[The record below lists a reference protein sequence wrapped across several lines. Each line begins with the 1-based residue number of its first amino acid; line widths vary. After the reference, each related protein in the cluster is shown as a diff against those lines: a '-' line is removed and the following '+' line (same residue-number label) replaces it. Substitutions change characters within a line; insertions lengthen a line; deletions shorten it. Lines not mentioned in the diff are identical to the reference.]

1 MSAAESLHTRRLRNM
16 LKHDSFGQLMSV
28 LEFWDEDEIFITEGP
43 AIGAMLICT
52 PTAGCNDDIRNSL
65 SNLYKID
72 FPANTTIQASLVS
85 TPDIKDSLHGFNA
98 VRYNRM
104 MNEDQELCEAL
115 SETIHNYFDEGSKN
129 PINDSGFKFSNK
141 EFWFTVK
148 VPIKQAVPTEKEID
162 IFNDN
167 LRQVISMLS
176 MFAPHRANEFDFKRR
191 MNVLMNMYDQ
201 DGWSTKAKHEDI
213 ESRAI
218 PLRDMILNPGKTLN
232 VMQNGL
238 SIKDQSGDETQFIKQ
253 MSIIDMPEQMIYGQ
267 MLNLVGDWENG
278 HTGLYEP
285 FMLTLN
291 IVYPDQIAAKSALSK
306 RRGFITNQAR
316 GPIIQY
322 LDKLRFQKRDY
333 DAVNRELD
341 QEGSKLVS
349 YSMQVSIFSR
359 NQKEAEAFSERMR
372 GYYSRLN
379 VKLIPDNNFA
389 LPFFLGNLPFGMDKT
404 YVEHSCRFNQTTS
417 KAMVF
422 LTPHMASWSG
432 NTPYPMMMMAS
443 RLGQV
448 VNIDFFSSP
457 TNYNAFVAATS
468 GAGKSFAIGYITNLM
483 LGSGI
488 HQYSD
493 PTSVKTKNRKRD
505 AKYHIPDDG
514 AQVFIIDVGRSYE
527 GLAAQYSGAQFLVF
541 GSEFKYSLNPFPAI
555 TDFHGKEGQAN
566 MLRAI
571 IKTMASPS
579 GKISDYQNA
588 EILAVLD
595 TVWQAKGNNATI
607 TDVSNECIAHKELEM
622 QRIGQQL
629 KPFCEGGPYGD
640 FFSNKYPSVDFTS
653 RLVVCELEELKSDP
667 HLQVVVLMTVMMSIQ
682 HCMYLTGT
690 KRRKTLV
697 IDEGWEYLK
706 DDGNKES
713 MMSFFAEFLET
724 AWRRLRKTNG
734 SGILVTQSVMDG
746 YGSPAGRAIINNS
759 AWLLLMK
766 QNSEAVDR
774 LEEEKMYSGTKADF
788 NMIRSLR
795 TVKPIPGI
803 KDEAFS
809 EVFVR
814 YEGQKQVCRLYTDRK
829 MQLILTTTPH
839 EKEKRKT
846 YMDQGMS
853 LVEATEAMYQD
864 EMKVKSS
871 RHH

>member
-1 MSAAESLHTRRLRNM
+1 MSAAESVYTRKLKRM
-16 LKHDSFGQLMSV
+16 LVHDSFGQLMPV
-28 LEFWDEDEIFITEGP
+28 NEYWDEDGIFITEGP

-85 TPDIKDSLHGFNA
+85 TPDLKDSLYGFNS

-104 MNEDQELCEAL
+104 LNEDQELCEAL
-115 SETIHNYFDEGSKN
+115 AETIHDYFDEGSKA

-148 VPIKQAVPTEKEID
+148 VPIKQAIPTEQEIQA
-162 IFNDN
+162 FNDN
-167 LRQVISMLS
+167 LKQVISMLS
-176 MFAPHRANEFDFKRR
+176 MFGPHRANEFDFKRR
-191 MNVLMNMYDQ
+191 MNVLLNMYDK
-201 DGWSTKAKHEDI
+201 DGWSKKAKHEDI
-213 ESRAI
+213 ESRSI
-218 PLRDMILNPGKTLN
+218 PLKEMILNPGKSVN
-232 VMQNGL
+232 VLRNGI
-238 SIKDQSGDETQFIKQ
+238 SIKDENGAETQFIKQ
-253 MSIIDMPEQMIYGQ
+253 MSIVDMPEQLIYGQ
-267 MLNLVGDWENG
+267 MLNLIGDWENG
-278 HTGLYEP
+278 HTGLYDP

-291 IVYPDQIAAKSALSK
+291 IVFPDQVKAKNEVVN
-306 RRGFITNQAR
+306 RRTWITNQAR
-316 GPIIQY
+316 GALLNY
-322 LDKLRFQKRDY
+322 LDKLRFQKRDV

-341 QEGSKLVS
+341 QEGSKLVH

-359 NQKEAEAFSERMR
+359 NQNEAESFGERMR

-379 VKLIPDNNFA
+379 IKLIADNHFT
-389 LPFFLGNLPFGMDKT
+389 LPFFLGSLPFGMDKT
-404 YVEHSCRFNQTTS
+404 YVEHSCRFNLATS

-432 NTPYPMMMMAS
+432 NTAYPTMMMAS

-448 VNIDFFSSP
+448 VNLDFFMSP

-468 GAGKSFAIGYITNLM
+468 GAGKSFFIGYITNLM
-483 LGSGI
+483 LGSGT
-488 HQYSD
+488 YKYAD
-493 PTSVKTKNRKRD
+493 PKGSKLKNQKAGARYD
-505 AKYHIPDDG
+505 MPDDG
-514 AQVFIIDVGRSYE
+514 SQVFIIDVGRSYE
-527 GLAAQYSGAQFLVF
+527 GLAAQYSNAQFLVF
-541 GSEFKYSLNPFPAI
+541 GSEFKYSLNPFPGI
-555 TDFHGKEGQAN
+555 TDFFGKEGQAN

-571 IKTMASPS
+571 IKTMASPT
-579 GKISDYQNA
+579 GKISDFQNA
-588 EILAVLD
+588 ELLAVLT
-595 TVWQAKGNNATI
+595 TVWNKYGNQATI
-607 TDVSNECIAHKELEM
+607 TNVAEECLAHEDHEM
-622 QRIGQQL
+622 KRLGQQL
-629 KPFCEGGPYGD
+629 RPFTEHGPYGD
-640 FFSNKYPSVDFTS
+640 FFSNKYPAVNFDS

-682 HCMYLTGT
+682 YCMYLTGT

-706 DDGNKES
+706 DDGGKEN

-746 YGSPAGRAIINNS
+746 YGSAAGRAIINNS

-766 QNSEAVDR
+766 QNSEAVDK
-774 LEEEKMYSGTKADF
+774 LEQEKMYSGSKSDF
-788 NMIRSLR
+788 AMIRSLR
-795 TVKPIPGI
+795 TVKPIPGV

-839 EKEKRKT
+839 EKERRKE
-846 YMDQGMS
+846 YMDRGMS
-853 LVEATEAMYQD
+853 LVEATNAMYMD
-864 EMKVKSS
+864 EMNDKRKSA
-871 RHH
+871 